1 MAQGR
6 RARRVLAIGGVL
18 ALVALVGRG
27 TSAGDDPTH
36 RASEA
41 AGEAAAAAQEPARGV
56 SRSAALYPHEGRR
69 DLTSGDRARYPGA
82 GVLWCRRS
90 DGVPQKAAAAWLIG
104 TASTVMLNA
113 HNFRNRQLETTRP
126 VGDCYFQIGGRN
138 YDFVA
143 ESLRLG
149 VAADATRLH
158 ITDDWALLRLSEPA
172 EARPQPIPD
181 PPTLPTGDLTLP
193 VTMVSPAGHE
203 NYRGQSSRESCA
215 VRRIDPPSEGAIRR
229 ARHDCNDGYGGSG
242 SGLFDA
248 EGRLIAMQSAS
259 LSMNQRHAFDI
270 EFHYGSALLI
280 EGRLHEA
287 LKARAL
293 ETRDR

>member
-1 MAQGR
+1 MGHVTGCA
-6 RARRVLAIGGVL
+6 ARSPALAACWAAL
-18 ALVALVGRG
+18 ALAPVALAPA
-27 TSAGDDPTH
+27 TLAP
-36 RASEA
+36 AALA
-41 AGEAAAAAQEPARGV
+41 AGTGGER
-56 SRSAALYPHEGRR
+56 RLAALYQQDGRR
-69 DLTSGDRARYPGA
+69 ELTGADLERFPGA
-82 GVLWCRRS
+82 GVLWCRRP
-90 DGVPQKAAAAWLIG
+90 DGIPQKAAAAWLIG
-104 TASTVMLNA
+104 SRSLVLMNA
-113 HNFRNRQLETTRP
+113 HNFRNRQLEVTRN
-126 VGDCYFQIGGRN
+126 VADCYFQIAGRN
-138 YDFVA
+138 YAFVP
-143 ESLRLG
+143 EILELG
-149 VAADATRLH
+149 VEPEARRLH
-158 ITDDWALLRLSEPA
+158 ITDDWALLRLAEPA

-248 EGRLIAMQSAS
+248 EGHLIAMQSAS

-287 LKARAL
+287 LEAQARA
-293 ETRDR
+293 TRDR